1 MNPFIISI
9 MEKNRTIVRNAAVWG
24 MPVLFFLFFFIIS
37 RYAPLAGDDW
47 GYAAGGRY
55 NSALMRAWQNYFSWS
70 GRFFSELWGY
80 GIAPHK
86 KLWNVLNA
94 GIFTGI
100 LVMMRRLSGADK
112 HPLLIPA
119 VFVLMVLTVPDELRM
134 QTYTWIMGTTYII
147 PLLLFLVYVKLLK
160 DYLFEN
166 IMNRGRFV
174 LCLVLNFVIPLFMEN
189 AAAMIFGADCLV
201 LIYVC
206 LKDQEKCRKVIL
218 FTVIA
223 AIGVCLI
230 RLSPGAT
237 ARSARDHAAFAA
249 LSLTQKIAVNI
260 PNLMHW
266 TFTAYP
272 CFYAALSVIVLLY
285 VRNRKGILRAVSAAV
300 CLLSFAVIPGILPQA
315 VCWIFWMIYL
325 TMMFALAL
333 DMDTAK
339 DRLCTVFVLLC
350 GCGANAVMLISP
362 IFAVRS
368 SVYTLFM
375 FMLYG
380 LILLERTE
388 LPDRAGGVLLAAVC
402 TGVLVC
408 TVRYL
413 TLYRMI
419 NRINLKRM
427 SQIQYYAERPD
438 IEDLWIMGYPEKTV
452 HSADVVEGDDFHD
465 AVFKE
470 YYFLNPD
477 STLHF
482 YYLEDYS
489 TENILNG

>member
-1 MNPFIISI
+1 
-9 MEKNRTIVRNAAVWG
+9 MEKQRTLWKNAAVWG
-24 MPVLFFLFFFIIS
+24 IPVLFFLFFFLIS

-94 GIFTGI
+94 AVFTGI
-100 LVMMRRLSGADK
+100 LVMMRRLSGAER

-119 VFVLMVLTVPDELRM
+119 VLVLMMLSVPHELRM
-134 QTYTWIMGTTYII
+134 QTYTWIMGTTYVI
-147 PLLLFLVYVKLLK
+147 PLMLFLIYVKLLK
-160 DYLFEN
+160 DYVFD
-166 IMNRGRFV
+166 NRMSTLRFAVCV
-174 LCLVLNFVIPLFMEN
+174 LLNFMIPLFMEN

-206 LKDQEKCRKVIL
+206 LKDKNKRKSLIL
-218 FTVIA
+218 FTAIA
-223 AIGVCLI
+223 AVGVVLI
-230 RLSPGAT
+230 RFSPGAM
-237 ARSARDHAAFAA
+237 ARSARDHAAFAE
-249 LSLTQKIAVNI
+249 LSLMQKIAVNI

-272 CFYAALSVIVLLY
+272 FFYAILSAVVLLY
-285 VRNRKGILRAVSAAV
+285 LRTRKGLVRNAGVLV
-300 CLLSFAVIPGILPQA
+300 CLLSYAVIPGILPQA
-315 VCWIFWMIYL
+315 LTWLFWMVYL
-325 TMMFALAL
+325 AVLFAVAL
-333 DMDTAK
+333 DMDTVQEKLYA
-339 DRLCTVFVLLC
+339 VFVLLC
-350 GCGANAVMLISP
+350 GCGANAVMLVSP
-362 IFAVRS
+362 IFAARS
-368 SVYTLFM
+368 SVYTLFL

-388 LPDRAGGVLLAAVC
+388 LPDRAGGILTAMVC
-402 TGVLVC
+402 TGVVIC
-408 TVRYL
+408 AVRWMM
-413 TLYRMI
+413 LYRMI

-427 SQIQYYAERPD
+427 SQIQYYADRPD
-438 IEDLWIMGYPEKTV
+438 IEDLWIMGYPENTV

-482 YYLEDYS
+482 YYLKDYS